1 MAKIGEDW
9 EGLQT
14 TEILNFSRWPILDV
28 APLNYVITLVTNL
41 LFFFHQGAVF
51 LQDSTRNVTTSA
63 IKKRNEVV

>member
-1 MAKIGEDW
+1 MAKMGEDW

-14 TEILNFSRWPILDV
+14 TEILNFSRWAILDV
-28 APLNYVITLVTNL
+28 APLNYVIALVTNL

-51 LQDSTRNVTTSA
+51 LQDSARNVTTSA